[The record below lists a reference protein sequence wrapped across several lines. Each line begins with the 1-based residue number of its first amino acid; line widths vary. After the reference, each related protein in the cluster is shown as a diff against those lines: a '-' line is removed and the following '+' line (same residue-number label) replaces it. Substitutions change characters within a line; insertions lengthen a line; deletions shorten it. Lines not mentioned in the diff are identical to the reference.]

1 VRKAFVAMSSLLLVA
16 FVLQF
21 VFAAVGAFT
30 KPAGDG
36 AYALHS
42 ITGMAVIPALT
53 LLTTLFAALAK
64 APGRLVG
71 LAILPLGLVVVQ
83 ALIAALANGLT
94 DAGGGA
100 GWLAGGAG
108 AAAGRRRLAL
118 GAGAAALLATF
129 VRAVTTVA
137 LLDAGWWFAAER
149 VLIAAPTSPGGG
161 QTTVTTWPTPRPG

>member
-1 VRKAFVAMSSLLLVA
+1 MRKAFVAMSSLLLVA

-100 GWLAGGAG
+100 GWLAGGAA

-149 VLIAAPTSPGGG
+149 VLIAAPTSPTGG
-161 QTTVTTWPTPRPG
+161 QTTVTTWPTPTPG